1 MPPSNAATVS
11 LLADGFRRAGPAAGA
26 GDIGMLRDRLVR
38 AASGQGR
45 AVQDGLA
52 VLGSWEN
59 ASTIMGLLPA
69 GGLGRSAG
77 ARRALQRVLRAL
89 GTQPT
94 PAAALAAAA
103 RGTLARVGGRVLR
116 SRWKVVS
123 HIWSKG
129 ETSGHNVRRLVEE
142 GHDFFLG
149 GLGGLDPAQQE
160 EILIVAA
167 GGWFSGPVGTAIDV
181 GDTVEVIGFVDR
193 LVEHASRAGSSKP
206 RGEPMALAL
215 RAGDDVPLVV
225 RKIGEASGNE
235 REHTLR

>member
-1 MPPSNAATVS
+1 MLPSNPATLS
-11 LLADGFRRAGPAAGA
+11 LLSDGFRRVEAPAGA
-26 GDIGMLRDRLVR
+26 GEIGMLRDLLVR
-38 AASGQGR
+38 AAGGQGR

-52 VLGSWEN
+52 ALGSWEN

-77 ARRALQRVLRAL
+77 ARRVLQRVLRAL
-89 GTQPT
+89 GTRPT
-94 PAAALAAAA
+94 PVAAMAAAP
-103 RGTLARVGGRVLR
+103 RGTLACVRGRVLR

-149 GLGGLDPAQQE
+149 GSGAAEQE
-160 EILIVAA
+160 EILIVAT
-167 GGWFSGPVGTAIDV
+167 GGWFSGPVGTAVDA
-181 GDTVEVIGFVDR
+181 GHTVEVIGFVDR
-193 LVEHASRAGSSKP
+193 LMEHASRAGSSNP
-206 RGEPMALAL
+206 RGEPMALVL

-225 RKIGEASGNE
+225 RKIGEAPGNE

>member
-1 MPPSNAATVS
+1 MSPSNAATVS
-11 LLADGFRRAGPAAGA
+11 LLADGFRRAGPAVGA
-26 GDIGMLRDRLVR
+26 GQIGMLRDLLVR

-52 VLGSWEN
+52 ALGSWEN

-77 ARRALQRVLRAL
+77 ARRVLQRVLRAL

-94 PAAALAAAA
+94 PAAALAAAR

-149 GLGGLDPAQQE
+149 GSEGAQQE

-167 GGWFSGPVGTAIDV
+167 GGWFSGPVGTAIDA

-193 LVEHASRAGSSKP
+193 LVEHASRAGSSNP

-225 RKIGEASGNE
+225 RKIGQASGNE